1 MARIV
6 LTLLAVALAA
16 LILAD
21 KAGELLHSR
30 PSVAAAAAGAGVPA
44 TGARLA
50 AAPLATAPPAG
61 EPPGTA
67 SAVPS
72 PLDRLAR
79 LAVRRRLRVEDDRI
93 YLDSLITTTDSV
105 VRRWTTG
112 TAGVPLGIAIVQ
124 GGPSGFQPAMAAYV
138 REAIDQWDLRRVG
151 LRWGEVTDTIGAA
164 VVIRWIDR
172 FPIDRAGQTDL
183 TWDKSGSIHHA
194 DVALAV
200 KDTAGNAL
208 PVAALRAVA
217 LHEIGHALGL
227 PHSSDAA
234 DIMYPGAMAARPS
247 GRDLRTLVVLYEL
260 PMGSLRDSLPEQ

>member
-1 MARIV
+1 
-6 LTLLAVALAA
+6 
-16 LILAD
+16 
-21 KAGELLHSR
+21 
-30 PSVAAAAAGAGVPA
+30 
-44 TGARLA
+44 
-50 AAPLATAPPAG
+50 
-61 EPPGTA
+61 
-67 SAVPS
+67 
-72 PLDRLAR
+72 
-79 LAVRRRLRVEDDRI
+79 VEDDRI